1 MKAFIL
7 FFTLC
12 VLNVLSAGE
21 PGKLTV
27 TWLDLP
33 VHGLAAVVETPAGR
47 VFLVDTGG
55 TRATPEYNAGRDTIS
70 PFLKAR
76 GHGEIDGIVISHP
89 HGDHYGGAEWLLNDW
104 KVKQFFD
111 HAYEGRGQS
120 LSYTRLRGL
129 AAGRGGVHHPVHA
142 GDKIDWGDGLS
153 VEVLSPPAAF
163 LDPNSDPAKVSDH
176 GLLNS
181 NSVVLRVQHG
191 KNVFIFPGDAYGG
204 TFERHLKTL
213 PPVKLKATVLT
224 SPHHGFNP
232 GTDFPKM
239 AMPKYVVA
247 SCLADYPSNAN
258 TPNPRSPGDKAI
270 TVFGALGADVFVT
283 AFHGTITAVSDG
295 ETVAMTRAHE
305 RAPQSAPPGP

>member
-89 HGDHYGGAEWLLNDW
+89 HGDHYGGAEWLLNNW
-104 KVKQFFD
+104 KVD
-111 HAYEGRGQS
+111 HFIDHGYEGRGQS
-120 LSYTRLRGL
+120 LTYTRLRRL
-129 AAGRGGVHHPVHA
+129 AAGRGGVHHPRSCGRQARLGRRALCRSAVA
-142 GDKIDWGDGLS
+142 ARGVPRSEQRSREGERSRPAELQLDRASRAARKERLPLS
-153 VEVLSPPAAF
+153 
-163 LDPNSDPAKVSDH
+163 
-176 GLLNS
+176 
-181 NSVVLRVQHG
+181 RRR
-191 KNVFIFPGDAYGG
+191 YGG
-204 TFERHLKTL
+204 TL
-213 PPVKLKATVLT
+213 
-224 SPHHGFNP
+224 
-232 GTDFPKM
+232 
-239 AMPKYVVA
+239 
-247 SCLADYPSNAN
+247 
-258 TPNPRSPGDKAI
+258 
-270 TVFGALGADVFVT
+270 
-283 AFHGTITAVSDG
+283 
-295 ETVAMTRAHE
+295 
-305 RAPQSAPPGP
+305 